1 MFKFSTLSALTLL
14 PLTFASPLLA
24 QDDTDGPVPFAGG
37 ELTITEN
44 ADMEKILAFN
54 GKELLRNYMLF
65 YDGTVEVQDMPVAL
79 FQAGEGGNAC
89 GPQTVIVWKPEGGE
103 VQSVLAGDDC
113 GSPPPAVTDDSIYF
127 VPYLLPGT
135 TSDVQVWS
143 PDEGLRVAGSMRFV
157 PQPDTGWTDLEPE
170 SIDHIIDAFDNGG
183 IYTAAT
189 GLLGDDMDDVVSS
202 LVVGSEPER
211 LPSGVFYAT
220 GCVPHACGVSD
231 GFMAV
236 DPKAQK
242 LYFAQQTDAEPKTW
256 PDLSG
261 WPANIRDAMEKG
273 LVKK

>member
-1 MFKFSTLSALTLL
+1 MLKVSTLSALTLL
-14 PLTFASPLLA
+14 PLLLASPLLA
-24 QDDTDGPVPFAGG
+24 QDDNDGPVPFAGG

-44 ADMEKILAFN
+44 AEMEKILAFN

-65 YDGTVEVQDMPVAL
+65 YDGTVEVQDMSAAL

-157 PQPDTGWTDLEPE
+157 PQPDTGWAELKPE
-170 SIDHIIDAFDNGG
+170 SIGHIIDAFDNGG
-183 IYTAAT
+183 IYTAASE
-189 GLLGDDMDDVVSS
+189 LLGDDMDDVVSS

-211 LPSGVFYAT
+211 MPSGVFYAT
-220 GCVPHACGVSD
+220 GCVPHACGISD

-256 PDLSG
+256 PELLS
-261 WPANIRDAMEKG
+261 WPSDIRAAMQKA
-273 LVKK
+273 LVER